1 MTVGKQRDAF
11 YLNLIKNLFN
21 KNLHEVIELHG
32 FGDRGIVKLTNVMRA
47 LINYRYC

>member
-1 MTVGKQRDAF
+1 MTVGRQRDAF
-11 YLNLIKNLFN
+11 YLNLN